1 MLRINHKNY
10 GIILVEPVRNYSHSG
25 IEFMTVILHTK
36 IVNTVCLIAKP
47 KNKVTAI
54 GHNVG
59 TEFDIAVCNI
69 EDMIEVQND

>member
-10 GIILVEPVRNYSHSG
+10 GIILAEPVRNYIHND
-25 IEFMTVILHTK
+25 IEFMTVLLQTK
-36 IVNTVCLIAKP
+36 IVNTVCLIAKQ

-59 TEFDIAVCNI
+59 TEYDIAVCNI
-69 EDMIEVQND
+69 IDMVEVQND

>member
-10 GIILVEPVRNYSHSG
+10 GFILVEPVRNYSHSG
-25 IEFMTVILHTK
+25 IEFMTVILHAK
-36 IVNTVCLIAKP
+36 IANIVCNIANP
-47 KNKVTAI
+47 KIKVASI

-69 EDMIEVQND
+69 IDMVEVQNG